1 MEKELRFEEVPDW
14 WAVCIYE
21 TCPMKEQCLRYRAAM
36 AAPPSLKVHKCVI
49 TRPVVGCDRCEC
61 YEPVR
66 TVRFAKGFGNIFMG
80 VRTDAYRRLKPALM
94 KYLGSTSTSKG
105 TFYRYLHGERL
116 LTPAQ
121 QDWIRQ
127 WLTRNGIT
135 IKGDFAEYVDDFCF
149 RVSKKC

>member
-149 RVSKKC
+149 RVSIKC